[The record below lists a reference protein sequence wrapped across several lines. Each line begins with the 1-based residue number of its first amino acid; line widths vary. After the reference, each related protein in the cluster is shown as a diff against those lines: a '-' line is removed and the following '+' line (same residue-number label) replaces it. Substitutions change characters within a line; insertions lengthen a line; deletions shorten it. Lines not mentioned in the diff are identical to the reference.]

1 MLMTIIWFIIIGAI
15 IGALARLVVP
25 GHNPMG
31 IALTILIG
39 IVGAVIGGFIARAL
53 GAGNIIAFIISVVV
67 AAAGVALISGRGRW
81 GSRRGVY

>member
-1 MLMTIIWFIIIGAI
+1 MLMTIVWFIVIGAI

-25 GHNPMG
+25 GPNPMG

-39 IVGAVIGGFIARAL
+39 IVGAVLGGVIASAI
-53 GAGNIIAFIISVVV
+53 GAGSIIAFIISVLV

-81 GSRRGVY
+81 GSHRGVY

>member
-1 MLMTIIWFIIIGAI
+1 MLMTIIWFIVIGAI

-25 GHNPMG
+25 GPSPMG

-39 IVGAVIGGFIARAL
+39 IVGAVIGGVIASAI
-53 GAGNIIAFIISVVV
+53 GAGNIIAFIISVLV

-81 GSRRGVY
+81 GSRRGVH

>member
-1 MLMTIIWFIIIGAI
+1 MLMTIVWFIVIGAI

-25 GHNPMG
+25 GPNPMG

-39 IVGAVIGGFIARAL
+39 IVGAVLGGVIASAI
-53 GAGNIIAFIISVVV
+53 GAGSIIAFIISVLV

>member
-25 GHNPMG
+25 GRNPMG

-39 IVGAVIGGFIARAL
+39 IAGALIGGLIANAL
-53 GAGNIIAFIISVVV
+53 GAGSIIAFIISVVV

-81 GSRRGVY
+81 GSRRGVS